1 MRISILT
8 LTILLLAPF
17 SAEAC
22 PNLQKALGLMANHGA
37 DAEARSEAAQCL
49 VRSHMGEVS
58 VEKVLLRALK
68 DPQEDLFLKEDILS
82 GLAAISWRKQIV
94 VEGNLGPTIN
104 EEQRQ
109 AIGRT
114 VAGAESLLA
123 VTQAVKRMNETLST
137 VALETEF
144 YRTLS
149 DLALDEKNHVV
160 TRMHAVQ
167 ALEQIALKA
176 NASGLYQDRNLKTV
190 RETLQLLQI
199 REENVSAQMGVSGTA
214 LRMARAGVPG
224 FDFSNRQIASTV
236 NQ

>member
-1 MRISILT
+1 
-8 LTILLLAPF
+8 
-17 SAEAC
+17 
-22 PNLQKALGLMANHGA
+22 MANHGA

-49 VRSHMGEVS
+49 VRAHMGEPS

-68 DPQEDLFLKEDILS
+68 DPQEDPFLKEDILT
-82 GLAAISWRKQIV
+82 GLAAISWRKEIV
-94 VEGNLGPTIN
+94 VEGNLGPTIDD
-104 EEQRQ
+104 EHRK

-114 VAGAESLLA
+114 VAGAENLLA
-123 VTQAVKRMNETLST
+123 VTLAVKSMNETLST
-137 VALETEF
+137 VALESEF

-149 DLALDEKNHVV
+149 DLALDEQNHVV

-176 NASGLYQDRNLKTV
+176 NGSGLYQERNLKTV
-190 RETLQLLQI
+190 RETLQLLQL
-199 REENVSAQMGVSGTA
+199 REENLSSQIGVSGST

-224 FDFSNRQIASTV
+224 FDFSNRQIASTQ